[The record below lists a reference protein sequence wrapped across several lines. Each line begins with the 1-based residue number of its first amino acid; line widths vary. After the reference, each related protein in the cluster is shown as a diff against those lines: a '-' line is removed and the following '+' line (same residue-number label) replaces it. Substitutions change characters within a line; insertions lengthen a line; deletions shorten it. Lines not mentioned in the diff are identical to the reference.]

1 MKNKIYDEKIEDKK
15 LNVLDDF
22 EDVKVDEDSE
32 ELNDFDESDILED
45 LLSKLNNIQ
54 LNTDGLEDIKIDK
67 KEFLKGV
74 KQVSILAG
82 MFSCLRSVGMDMDS
96 ASTFILNERNI
107 SHAQNIQEL
116 INKNQLE
123 IETKKEINFDNS
135 QI

>member
-1 MKNKIYDEKIEDKK
+1 MKNKIYDEEFNKE
-15 LNVLDDF
+15 LNETDDIDYLDDL
-22 EDVKVDEDSE
+22 DGLDG
-32 ELNDFDESDILED
+32 FDESDVLED
-45 LLSKLNNIQ
+45 LFSKLNNIQ
-54 LNTDGLEDIKIDK
+54 LDTEGLEEIKIDK

-96 ASTFILNERNI
+96 ASAFILNERNI
-107 SHAQNIQEL
+107 SHAQSIQEL

-123 IETKKEINFDNS
+123 IESKKEINFDNS